1 MSHPAYTSLKVMS
14 AAVTGSPAYRSVM
27 HPIEFETSFGMVAAG
42 EQALIEAIRE
52 MLASE
57 VLSSGDDVADLVNP

>member
-1 MSHPAYTSLKVMS
+1 MSRAAYGSLEVVS
-14 AAVTGSPAYRSVM
+14 AAVTGSPAYLSVM
-27 HPIEFETSFGMVAAG
+27 HPIEFETSFGVVAAG

-57 VLSSGDDVADLVNP
+57 GHDELDETTL

>member
-1 MSHPAYTSLKVMS
+1 
-14 AAVTGSPAYRSVM
+14 M

-52 MLASE
+52 LLASE
-57 VLSSGDDVADLVNP
+57 GRAPAEDVGEAPL